1 MSIVTYSINVTL
13 DGCVDHRAGI
23 VDEELHDFFT
33 NLIRQAGALFYGRT
47 TYELME
53 SAWPAV
59 AKDPNAT
66 RSMKEWAVELDALPK
81 YVVSKTRRDFPWQ
94 NTFHVEGD
102 LTEIVKDLKAKTP
115 KGVLVGSPSLATQL
129 EKLGLIDEYRFV
141 IHPKI
146 AGHGPTLFEG
156 VTQPRRLELVS
167 SQKFA
172 SGVTATHYRHY
183 PT

>member
-1 MSIVTYSINVTL
+1 MSLVTYSINVTL
-13 DGCVDHRAGI
+13 DGCIDHREGI
-23 VDEELHDFFT
+23 ADAELHDFFT
-33 NLIRQAGALFYGRT
+33 NLIRQAGALFYGRKA
-47 TYELME
+47 YELME
-53 SAWPAV
+53 GAWPAV
-59 AKDPNAT
+59 AKDPNAP
-66 RSMKEWAVELDALPK
+66 RWMKEWAVELDALPK
-81 YVVSKTRRDFPWQ
+81 YVVSRTRRDFPWE

-102 LTEIVKDLKAKTP
+102 LAAIVKDLKAKTP

-146 AGHGPTLFEG
+146 AGHGPTLFDG
-156 VTQPRRLELVS
+156 LTQSRRLELVS
-167 SQKFA
+167 SQKFG